1 MLPTNRLP
9 DDIRRLFGPHE
20 RCGVIVPV
28 LDVRLDVP
36 YEGSHGVEG
45 AAPDRLAG
53 QDPEPRLDEVHPRR
67 ALGCEVE
74 VNKRML
80 GQPLLH
86 GGRRV
91 RGRVV
96 EDDVQLSPAVATRD
110 ELEEAE
116 ELVTGVAFV

>member
-1 MLPTNRLP
+1 
-9 DDIRRLFGPHE
+9 
-20 RCGVIVPV
+20 
-28 LDVRLDVP
+28 
-36 YEGSHGVEG
+36 
-45 AAPDRLAG
+45 
-53 QDPEPRLDEVHPRR
+53 
-67 ALGCEVE
+67 
-74 VNKRML
+74 NKRML

-116 ELVTGVAFV
+116 ELVTGVAFVTGSQDAPVGHLEGREQARQSVAPIVVGLTRGQARAQRQQRLRAIERLNLRLLIE